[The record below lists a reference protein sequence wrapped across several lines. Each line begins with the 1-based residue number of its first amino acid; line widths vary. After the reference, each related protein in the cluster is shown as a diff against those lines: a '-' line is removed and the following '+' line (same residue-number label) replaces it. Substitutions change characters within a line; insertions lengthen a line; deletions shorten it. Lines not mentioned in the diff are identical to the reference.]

1 MRKSYLA
8 VSVVLLTFLSA
19 TSALAA
25 YDHDLE
31 ALKTEIQQMKQAY
44 EGRISELENRLKK
57 LAATKEKEAATEV
70 AQAAPS
76 AFAGRKI
83 YGNEFNPSIGVIL
96 NGKYSGFSS
105 DTSEIAG
112 FGVGEEGERGRE
124 GLTLDESELNFAA
137 NIDDKFYGSLTVA
150 VVREEGE
157 DKVELEEAYVQTLAG
172 FGLPQGLS
180 AKAGRAFWTFG
191 YLNEHHTHA
200 DDFADRPLPYRAFLN
215 KAFNDD
221 GLEVSYVLP
230 TNLYTEIG
238 GGVFRGDDFP
248 LGGATGDGVGA
259 WSAFARV
266 GGDIGENTSWRLGA
280 YLLSG
285 KADGGRSS
293 HEDAV
298 TFLGDS
304 ALSAADLRFTWAPTG
319 NAREREVIV
328 QGEYFRRNED
338 GSYEDTD
345 AGTGAV
351 AFDDN
356 ASGWYAQTVYK
367 FLPQWRLGARYS
379 RLESPEVPAGLAGSA
394 LDSEGH
400 DPEATAVMLDWTNS
414 EFSRVRLQYNH
425 EELSGG
431 RNDDQ
436 IMLQYLMSLGAHGA
450 HKY

>member
-1 MRKSYLA
+1 MRKSYFA
-8 VSVVLLTFLSA
+8 VSTLFFAVFSG
-19 TSALAA
+19 TSAMAA
-25 YDHDLE
+25 SSPDLE
-31 ALKTEIQQMKQAY
+31 ALQTEIRQMKQAY
-44 EGRISELENRLKK
+44 EKRISELENK
-57 LAATKEKEAATEV
+57 LAKLTVAKTETTEM
-70 AQAAPS
+70 APAAPDGG
-76 AFAGRKI
+76 AGKKI
-83 YGNEFNPSIGVIL
+83 HGNEFNPSIGVIL

-105 DTSEIAG
+105 DSSNIAG

-124 GLTLDESELNFAA
+124 GLGLDESALNFAGS
-137 NIDDKFYGSLTVA
+137 IDDKFYGGLTVA
-150 VVREEGE
+150 VVREAGE
-157 DKVELEEAYVQTLAG
+157 DKVELEEAYVQTLSGA
-172 FGLPQGLS
+172 GLPQGLS
-180 AKAGRAFWTFG
+180 VKAGRAFWTFG

-230 TNLYTEIG
+230 TGLYTEVG

-248 LGGATGDGVGA
+248 LGNATGDGGGA

-266 GGDIGENTSWRLGA
+266 GGDIGENKSWRLGA

-285 KADGGRSS
+285 ESDGGRSS
-293 HEDAV
+293 NEDAV
-298 TFLGDS
+298 TFIGDS
-304 ALSAADLRFTWAPTG
+304 DLYAADLRFTWAPTG

-351 AFDDN
+351 AFDDS
-356 ASGWYAQTVYK
+356 ASGWYAQAVYK
-367 FLPQWRLGARYS
+367 FLPQWRIGVRYS
-379 RLESPEVPAGLAGSA
+379 LLEAAGAPAGLAGSA
-394 LDSEGH
+394 LDAEGH

-425 EELSGG
+425 EELSRGQ
-431 RNDDQ
+431 NDDQ
-436 IMLQYLMSLGAHGA
+436 IMLQYIMSLGAHGA